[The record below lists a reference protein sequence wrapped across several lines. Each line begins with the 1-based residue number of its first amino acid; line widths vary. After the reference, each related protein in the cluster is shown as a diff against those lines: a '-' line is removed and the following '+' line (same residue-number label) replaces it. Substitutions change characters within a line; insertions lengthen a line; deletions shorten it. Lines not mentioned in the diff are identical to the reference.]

1 MFMATEHPGH
11 RGSFGT
17 RSSDLDLGS
26 LGVTSSDRILV
37 PSVESNEASTRGKKW
52 SLHVLI
58 LYAYFG
64 PALAILLPFPNP
76 AVRLAGVVISGIGAA
91 LFALVCLDRNNPHR
105 LRLFIAGAGVAV
117 AFLYVSV
124 KPWLGL

>member
-58 LYAYFG
+58 LYAYFA

-91 LFALVCLDRNNPHR
+91 LFALVCLDRNNPDR

>member
-76 AVRLAGVVISGIGAA
+76 AVRFAGVVIAGIGAA

-117 AFLYVSV
+117 AFLYVSL